1 MMYSARRR
9 FYMYIEIN
17 SNLNIKNE
25 SHQTKEFVLYFPRFI
40 TTYSVLISLKLTQNN
55 LVEFR

>member
-1 MMYSARRR
+1 
-9 FYMYIEIN
+9 MYIEIN

-40 TTYSVLISLKLTQNN
+40 KTVIFCFDLA
-55 LVEFR
+55 